1 MDDKEIASATNIKKI
16 MEQNNYINM
25 ILKTLEDQLNKV
37 EEVIQYQKHIKTTFI
52 YFLRNMLISFYLCL
66 GDQHIP
72 KKNMISFYLSHL
84 SYQRNFKK
92 TLYLTKI

>member
-1 MDDKEIASATNIKKI
+1 MSPFKTKMDDKEIASATNIKKI

-52 YFLRNMLISFYLCL
+52 EKYDKLLFKPFELS
-66 GDQHIP
+66 
-72 KKNMISFYLSHL
+72 KKFQENPILD
-84 SYQRNFKK
+84 
-92 TLYLTKI
+92 

>member
-25 ILKTLEDQLNKV
+25 ILKTLEDQLNEV

-52 YFLRNMLISFYLCL
+52 EKYDKLLFKPFELS
-66 GDQHIP
+66 
-72 KKNMISFYLSHL
+72 KKFQENPILD
-84 SYQRNFKK
+84 
-92 TLYLTKI
+92 

>member
-52 YFLRNMLISFYLCL
+52 EKYDKLLFKPFELS
-66 GDQHIP
+66 
-72 KKNMISFYLSHL
+72 KKFQENPILD
-84 SYQRNFKK
+84 
-92 TLYLTKI
+92 

>member
-1 MDDKEIASATNIKKI
+1 MDDKEIVSATNIKEI

-52 YFLRNMLISFYLCL
+52 EKYDKLLFKPFELS
-66 GDQHIP
+66 
-72 KKNMISFYLSHL
+72 KKFQENPILD
-84 SYQRNFKK
+84 
-92 TLYLTKI
+92 

>member
-1 MDDKEIASATNIKKI
+1 MDDKEIVSATNIKKI

-52 YFLRNMLISFYLCL
+52 EKYDKLLFKPFELS
-66 GDQHIP
+66 
-72 KKNMISFYLSHL
+72 KKFQENPILD
-84 SYQRNFKK
+84 
-92 TLYLTKI
+92 